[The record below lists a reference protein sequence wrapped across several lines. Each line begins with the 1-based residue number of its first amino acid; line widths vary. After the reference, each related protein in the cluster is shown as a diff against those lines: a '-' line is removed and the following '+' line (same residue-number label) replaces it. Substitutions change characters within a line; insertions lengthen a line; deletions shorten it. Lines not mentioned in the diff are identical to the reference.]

1 MIEEL
6 TFFNF
11 IYNYHLTQILIYLNQ
26 GEFEKKVT
34 TSKLY
39 SASIIKSPEEGNS
52 FLRFEFNTPLAEG
65 ITRDTIA
72 KAFFRGGSLV
82 VVWISAL
89 SSVMNGDYR
98 PQLDGIRDSFHLTE

>member
-1 MIEEL
+1 M
-6 TFFNF
+6 
-11 IYNYHLTQILIYLNQ
+11 NQ